1 MSVARADAEAAVT
14 AAAGAASL
22 EEQGG
27 EAEAMTA
34 AAGAASLEHEGE
46 EEEEE
51 EAAAVTAAAGTGSLE
66 HEGEEE
72 EEAAAVTAAAGTGS
86 LEHEGEEKE
95 AAAVTAAAGAAS
107 LEHEGEEEEEEAAA
121 VTAAAGTGSLEHE
134 GEEEEEEAAAVTAA
148 AGTGSLEHE
157 GEEEEAAAVTAAAGA
172 ASLEHEEEEEAAAVT
187 AAAGTGS
194 LEHEGEE
201 KEAAAVTAAAG
212 AASLEHEGEEEEE
225 EAAAVTA
232 AAGTGSL
239 EHEGEEE
246 EEEAAAVTAA
256 AGTGSLEHEG
266 EEEEAAAVTA
276 AAGAASLEHEEEEE
290 AAAGLRTTLPGTR
303 IVLVLVGGGECGSHE
318 GSTGLYGGQGAK
330 EAVEVAHAVHAAQMQ
345 LEEQDDRA
353 GEGTSHAAAAAIT
366 SGSELSPALALD
378 GTMGSVDYVAEPA
391 SATKAVLDAL
401 DKQGGQAWGGG
412 VWDGVSVEA
421 AQQGGGSGEH
431 WDDATAEFSGGDFW
445 GEAQEPHGGG
455 GGSYAASDDAFGE
468 WLAGEGAAS
477 QGHPAEGPD
486 SLDPAAC
493 AEGAVLGDDCG
504 AHHDSPVDAEEAVA
518 GAGDS
523 QTEGA
528 NAERGSAELAAA
540 AGAPPAVTFLPAM
553 PAASTPL
560 VWDSVGAAGAEDA
573 QSARRGSGQA
583 EAEALR
589 LPAAPPASDVFADLP
604 PVPEAAW
611 QPCVL
616 ARASDLASQGPE
628 RAEWAV
634 TVPAALVDGGRW
646 NRAPGALGRPCE
658 AHAEALE
665 GEPAWTAGLDVCWCL
680 GPGGWRDGVVA
691 SQAFRFESCPSL
703 SEVAAVV
710 HARRP
715 APGGL
720 ALPFAPQRGDVLSIS
735 PADTGRAVAACIRGG
750 IAAQE
755 CPPEISHV
763 SDVPA
768 PVVAGEYDGT
778 GAVPCF
784 LLVLAL
790 ASVPRALG

>member
-1 MSVARADAEAAVT
+1 
-14 AAAGAASL
+14 
-22 EEQGG
+22 
-27 EAEAMTA
+27 MTA
-34 AAGAASLEHEGE
+34 AAGTGSLEHEG
-46 EEEEE
+46 EEE

-86 LEHEGEEKE
+86 LEHEGEEE
-95 AAAVTAAAGAAS
+95 EAAAAVTVVAGTGS
-107 LEHEGEEEEEEAAA
+107 LEHEGEEEKEAAV

-134 GEEEEEEAAAVTAA
+134 EEEEEEEAAAVTVV

-157 GEEEEAAAVTAAAGA
+157 GEEEEAAA
-172 ASLEHEEEEEAAAVT
+172 AVT
-187 AAAGTGS
+187 
-194 LEHEGEE
+194 
-201 KEAAAVTAAAG
+201 V
-212 AASLEHEGEEEEE
+212 
-225 EAAAVTA
+225 V
-232 AAGTGSL
+232 AGTGSL

-246 EEEAAAVTAA
+246 AAAAVTVV

-266 EEEEAAAVTA
+266 EEEEAAAAVTVV
-276 AAGAASLEHEEEEE
+276 AGTGSLEHEGEEEE

-330 EAVEVAHAVHAAQMQ
+330 EAVEAAHAVHAAQRQ
-345 LEEQDDRA
+345 LGEQDDRA

-378 GTMGSVDYVAEPA
+378 GTAGSVDYVAEPA
-391 SATKAVLDAL
+391 SATNAELDAL

-421 AQQGGGSGEH
+421 AQQGSGSGEH

-445 GEAQEPHGGG
+445 GEAQEPRGGG

-486 SLDPAAC
+486 SLDPADC

-528 NAERGSAELAAA
+528 HAERGSAELAAA
-540 AGAPPAVTFLPAM
+540 AGAPPAVAFLPAM

-778 GAVPCF
+778 GAVLCF